1 MAKKP
6 TSMHA
11 IINELVDRT
20 NSDIQRL
27 RVLEQRNDIL
37 TSRSNVIEKEI
48 LNINR
53 NIQRT
58 TLNME
63 TINKKTEE
71 RINKNDAMLREVVKQ
86 IKKLATTSK
95 IIELE
100 QLIEIYQSTEV
111 PVRYK
116 GRSPEDDRE
125 KTINSKN
132 RLY

>member
-48 LNINR
+48 ININR
-53 NIQRT
+53 NIQRIM
-58 TLNME
+58 LNTE
-63 TINKKTEE
+63 TGNKKTGE
-71 RINKNDAMLREVVKQ
+71 RIKKNDAMLREVVKQ
-86 IKKLATTSK
+86 MKKLATTSK

-100 QLIEIYQSTEV
+100 QLIEIYNPLKSQFVTKEEV
-111 PVRYK
+111 QRMIGK
-116 GRSPEDDRE
+116 
-125 KTINSKN
+125 KQ
-132 RLY
+132 

>member
-48 LNINR
+48 ININR
-53 NIQRT
+53 NIQRIM
-58 TLNME
+58 LNTE
-63 TINKKTEE
+63 TGNKKTEE
-71 RINKNDAMLREVVKQ
+71 RIKKNDAMLREVVKQ
-86 IKKLATTSK
+86 MKKLATTSK

-100 QLIEIYQSTEV
+100 QLIEIYNPLKSQFVTKEEV
-111 PVRYK
+111 QRMIGK
-116 GRSPEDDRE
+116 
-125 KTINSKN
+125 KQ
-132 RLY
+132 